1 MDVNSLTSILLL
13 QMLTNSG
20 LLLSAGSPVAKAP
33 PALNPSTV
41 PPATP
46 PHKPPQPPPSP
57 PLPSPTQ
64 LKRFLLYAET
74 TRKVRN
80 ASQYEDEL
88 DLRGIGPDVLVD
100 TPQHILSEVGIP
112 IGDII
117 HLKKA
122 SVAWWNRPD
131 AKRKW
136 SSTSSSSGTLN
147 RESLEQPVKK
157 KVAYERHYHD
167 GGRWYFSGPPMVD
180 GDPDPAAD
188 YDLFYKCETQ
198 NKWLPVPKG
207 FIVIKKANVSCI
219 R

>member
-1 MDVNSLTSILLL
+1 
-13 QMLTNSG
+13 MLTNSG
-20 LLLSAGSPVAKAP
+20 LLPSAGLPVAKAP
-33 PALNPSTV
+33 PALDPSAV
-41 PPATP
+41 PPAMP
-46 PHKPPQPPPSP
+46 PHKPPQPPPSS
-57 PLPSPTQ
+57 PLPSLTQ

-74 TRKVRN
+74 NLKVRN

-100 TPQHILSEVGIP
+100 MPQHILSEVGIP

-157 KVAYERHYHD
+157 KVAYKRHYHD

-207 FIVIKKANVSCI
+207 FVVIEKANEDT
-219 R
+219 